1 MATLQSVTSQ
11 RMEELPPPPTSDE
24 IAISVNL
31 KEYFNALMNR
41 SMGTMVDEEKKEELN
56 LPVPA
61 VLPAFRPSMSPA
73 SDQLVGRVIGSTD
86 LCEFASCPCC
96 QQKLGETSRT
106 LNEPMLPYHTPS
118 PKSLL
123 DDDAAMQEDDDL
135 LPGVLAAG
143 QEYTPRRVLVEGWLH
158 KKGTGHDWL
167 CSRAWKARWARLA
180 LAKVQGYDSEVPLLL
195 IYWFP
200 SSMSATTAIVL
211 DSTVVLG
218 VDLADKS
225 LWNSSRFEIRHAS
238 TRENVTIPVTRTF
251 AASQQSRDAW
261 VYAISEALLNYE
273 KEKARARKVA
283 VCKPVRSIIGTS
295 SPDRSVSP
303 RFDEGWAGGHF
314 AREASRPPTPP
325 SSGRPSQAGP
335 PLSKR
340 SLKARSAPRATQ
352 QSPNLLAGES
362 MA

>member
-1 MATLQSVTSQ
+1 
-11 RMEELPPPPTSDE
+11 
-24 IAISVNL
+24 
-31 KEYFNALMNR
+31 
-41 SMGTMVDEEKKEELN
+41 MGTMVEEEKKEELD
-56 LPVPA
+56 LPVPV
-61 VLPAFRPSMSPA
+61 VLPAFRPMSPA

-96 QQKLGETSRT
+96 QQKLGETGRT

-118 PKSLL
+118 PKSLF
-123 DDDAAMQEDDDL
+123 DYDAAMQEDDDL
-135 LPGVLAAG
+135 MAGVLAAG

-167 CSRAWKARWARLA
+167 SSRAWKARWARLT

-238 TRENVTIPVTRTF
+238 TRENSTIPVTRTF
-251 AASQQSRDAW
+251 AVSQQSRDAW

-283 VCKPVRSIIGTS
+283 VCKPVRSNIGTS
-295 SPDRSVSP
+295 SPDRPVSP

-314 AREASRPPTPP
+314 AREATRPPT
-325 SSGRPSQAGP
+325 SLSFGRPSQPGP
-335 PLSKR
+335 PLPKR
-340 SLKARSAPRATQ
+340 SMKARSVPQATQ
-352 QSPNLLAGES
+352 QFPNISAGES

>member
-1 MATLQSVTSQ
+1 MGTIEEEEKIP
-11 RMEELPPPPTSDE
+11 EELD
-24 IAISVNL
+24 
-31 KEYFNALMNR
+31 
-41 SMGTMVDEEKKEELN
+41 
-56 LPVPA
+56 LPVPV
-61 VLPAFRPSMSPA
+61 VLPTVRPMSPA
-73 SDQLVGRVIGSTD
+73 SDKLVGRVIGSTD

-96 QQKLGETSRT
+96 QQKLGETGRT

-118 PKSLL
+118 PKSLF
-123 DDDAAMQEDDDL
+123 DYDAAMQEDDDL
-135 LPGVLAAG
+135 MAGVLAAG

-167 CSRAWKARWARLA
+167 SSRAWKARWARLA

-273 KEKARARKVA
+273 KEKARTRKVA
-283 VCKPVRSIIGTS
+283 VCKPVRSNFGTS
-295 SPDRSVSP
+295 SSDRPVSP
-303 RFDEGWAGGHF
+303 RFDESWAGGHF

-325 SSGRPSQAGP
+325 SSGRSSQASP
-335 PLSKR
+335 PLPKR
-340 SLKARSAPRATQ
+340 STK
-352 QSPNLLAGES
+352 
-362 MA
+362 

>member
-1 MATLQSVTSQ
+1 MAALQSVMGQ
-11 RMEELPPPPTSDE
+11 RKEELPPPTLIES
-24 IAISVNL
+24 
-31 KEYFNALMNR
+31 FNATMTILMD
-41 SMGTMVDEEKKEELN
+41 TIAEDEKRDELD
-56 LPVPA
+56 LPVPV
-61 VLPAFRPSMSPA
+61 VLPAFRPMSPA
-73 SDQLVGRVIGSTD
+73 SDQLVGRVIGSTN
-86 LCEFASCPCC
+86 LCESAACPCC
-96 QQKLGETSRT
+96 QQQLGGTSRT
-106 LNEPMLPYHTPS
+106 LNEPARLHQQPPS
-118 PKSLL
+118 SKSLFSASGDE
-123 DDDAAMQEDDDL
+123 DDDAAIQEDDDL

-200 SSMSATTAIVL
+200 SSVSATTAIVL

-225 LWNSSRFEIRHAS
+225 LWNSFRFEIRHAS

-273 KEKARARKVA
+273 KEKARTRKIA
-283 VCKPVRSIIGTS
+283 VCRPVRSGGPS
-295 SPDRSVSP
+295 SPDRPVSP
-303 RFDEGWAGGHF
+303 RYDEGWTGGPF
-314 AREASRPPTPP
+314 ARAASRPPSSP
-325 SSGRPSQAGP
+325 SSIRSPQASP
-335 PLSKR
+335 PLPKR
-340 SLKARSAPRATQ
+340 SVTARPVPPATR
-352 QSPNLLAGES
+352 LAGES

>member
-1 MATLQSVTSQ
+1 
-11 RMEELPPPPTSDE
+11 
-24 IAISVNL
+24 
-31 KEYFNALMNR
+31 
-41 SMGTMVDEEKKEELN
+41 MGTVAEEEKKDEQED
-56 LPVPA
+56 LPVP
-61 VLPAFRPSMSPA
+61 VGLPAVRPISPA
-73 SDQLVGRVIGSTD
+73 SDQLVGIVIGSTN
-86 LCEFASCPCC
+86 LCESAACPCC
-96 QQKLGETSRT
+96 QQQLGETRHT
-106 LNEPMLPYHTPS
+106 LNEPTRPHQPPS
-118 PKSLL
+118 RKSLFSTSGDE

-167 CSRAWKARWARLA
+167 SIGRRTWKARWGRLT

-200 SSMSATTAIVL
+200 SSVSATTAIVL

-225 LWNSSRFEIRHAS
+225 QWNSFRFEIRHAS

-251 AASQQSRDAW
+251 AASQKSRDAW

-273 KEKARARKVA
+273 KQKARTRKRSA
-283 VCKPVRSIIGTS
+283 YKPIRSDMGHS
-295 SPDRSVSP
+295 SPDRPVSP

-314 AREASRPPTPP
+314 ARRPPNPP
-325 SSGRPSQAGP
+325 SSGRLSQASP
-335 PLSKR
+335 PLPKR
-340 SLKARSAPRATQ
+340 SMKARIVPQATH
-352 QSPNLLAGES
+352 
-362 MA
+362 

>member
-1 MATLQSVTSQ
+1 MATFQSVMGQ
-11 RMEELPPPPTSDE
+11 RKEELPLPTSE
-24 IAISVNL
+24 IAISLNL
-31 KEYFNALMNR
+31 RESFKAIMKI
-41 SMGTMVDEEKKEELN
+41 SMGSVAEEEKKDELD
-56 LPVPA
+56 LPVPV
-61 VLPAFRPSMSPA
+61 VLPAFRPTSSA

-86 LCEFASCPCC
+86 LCEYAACPCC

-106 LNEPMLPYHTPS
+106 LNEPTLSHQPTS
-118 PKSLL
+118 LKSLF

-167 CSRAWKARWARLA
+167 CSRAWKARYARLA
-180 LAKVQGYDSEVPLLL
+180 LAKVQGYNSEVPLLL

-251 AASQQSRDAW
+251 SASQQSRDAW

-273 KEKARARKVA
+273 KEKARNRKFA
-283 VCKPVRSIIGTS
+283 VCKPVRSEMRPS
-295 SPDRSVSP
+295 SPDRPVSP

-314 AREASRPPTPP
+314 AQAASRPPNPP
-325 SSGRPSQAGP
+325 SSGRSHLTGP
-335 PLSKR
+335 PLPKR
-340 SLKARSAPRATQ
+340 LAKARPAPQATQ
-352 QSPNLLAGES
+352 QPPNLLAGES